1 VVYIVA
7 TPIGNLEDLSPRAR
21 RILQEVAVIACED
34 TRRTARLCSHAG
46 IRTPRLSLHGHNETR
61 RIPGL
66 LRRIEA
72 GESIALVSDAGTPLL
87 SDPGARLVAAAAAA
101 GLQVISVPGPSAV
114 LSALVASALPPQPFT
129 FLGFPPRKGTSR
141 ERWLG
146 MATRAPGTLVLFEA
160 PGRVGGT
167 LRDLHRVLGPRR
179 VSVGRELTKRF
190 EEVIRGRLGEL
201 DLPELRGEVTVVVEG
216 ASDTEQGREPAE
228 LSDELL
234 DTLLAQ
240 GRPLPQAAR
249 ELARTTG
256 ISRQEAYQLL
266 LRRSRS

>member
-1 VVYIVA
+1 VVYVVA

-21 RILQEVAVIACED
+21 RILQEVAVVACED
-34 TRRTARLCSHAG
+34 TRRTARLCTYAG
-46 IRTPRLSLHGHNETR
+46 IGTPRLSLHEHNEAR

-66 LRRIEA
+66 LRRVEA

-101 GLQVISVPGPSAV
+101 GFQVTPIPGPSAI
-114 LSALVASALPPQPFT
+114 LSALVASALPTQPFT
-129 FLGFPPRKGTSR
+129 FLGFPPRKGGAR
-141 ERWLG
+141 ERWLE
-146 MATRAPGTLVLFEA
+146 AAARSPGTVVLFEA
-160 PGRVGGT
+160 PGRVPGT

-190 EEVIRGRLGEL
+190 EEVIRGQLGAL
-201 DLPELRGEVTVVVEG
+201 DLPELRGEVTLVVEG
-216 ASDTEQGREPAE
+216 ASDTEPRGEPAE
-228 LSDELL
+228 ISDELL

-240 GRPLPQAAR
+240 GRPLPEAAR

-256 ISRQEAYQLL
+256 IPRQEAYRLL
-266 LRRSRS
+266 LERSKS